1 MNLRRQRIWGLVAL
15 IALVT
20 SGFAPTSADSITLP
34 PAGGL
39 PDYQLGGAY
48 PPPNGVTIVGRD
60 RNDPPAPGLY
70 SICYINGFQTQPGEL
85 SLWPAETILRD
96 GNGTP
101 IGDPDW
107 PGEYLLDTSTA
118 VKRAQILAVV
128 DPWITAC
135 ANAGFQAAEFDN
147 LDSYTR
153 SLGHLSLAN
162 NTAMAEAFV
171 ASAHAAGLAA
181 GQKNTAEESATL
193 KAEAGFDFAVSE
205 ECAVW
210 NECSS
215 YTDAYGLHVID
226 IEYTDNIPPP
236 FATLCDANPSLR
248 SAMVLR
254 DRNLVTPASP
264 DYVFETCDPVLTL
277 FANGFEAP

>member
-1 MNLRRQRIWGLVAL
+1 MNLRAQL
-15 IALVT
+15 IVSVIAAFTAVT
-20 SGFAPTSADSITLP
+20 SGVARMPAASLTLP

-60 RNDPPAPGLY
+60 RSDPPAPGRY

-85 SLWPAETILRD
+85 ALWPSEAILRD
-96 GNGTP
+96 SGGTP

-107 PGEYLLDTSTA
+107 PGEYVLDTSTA
-118 VKRAQILAVV
+118 AKRTQILSVV
-128 DPWITAC
+128 EPWITGC
-135 ANAGFQAAEFDN
+135 ANAGFQAVEFDN

-153 SLGHLSLAN
+153 SQGYLNLAN
-162 NTAMAEAFV
+162 NTAMAAAFV
-171 ASAHAAGLAA
+171 ARAHTAGLAA
-181 GQKNTAEESATL
+181 AQKNTAEESAWL
-193 KAEAGFDFAVSE
+193 HAEAGFDFAVSE

-210 NECSS
+210 QECSA
-215 YTDAYGLHVID
+215 YTDVYGQYVID

-236 FATLCDANPSLR
+236 FATLCDENPSLR
-248 SAMVLR
+248 NAMVLR

-277 FANGFEAP
+277 FADGFEAP